1 MTRRWSE
8 NSSSWYTHRSGET
21 WPRVRLSFMVDKIIY
36 PITSSLYRLALS
48 GHVVRHVRGW
58 RGLQR
63 WPWLMEPEQL
73 RDRDSHAYHSSTSF
87 QHVAGAAHEI
97 LKMTSTSVRSS
108 LIRSSVKNYI
118 YTTRKL
124 KGHSPVICIGKS
136 WSKCW
141 SLISILQ
148 ARIEIGE
155 KVAFRR
161 RRDDNVQGGTRPLS
175 SSWWNNY
182 IKRIFYYQWK

>member
-1 MTRRWSE
+1 MSV
-8 NSSSWYTHRSGET
+8 SILPWYTHRSGKT

-73 RDRDSHAYHSSTSF
+73 RDRDSHTYHSSTSF

-97 LKMTSTSVRSS
+97 LKMTSNKRAIIINPF
-108 LIRSSVKNYI
+108 IREKLHLYKSKTKRPFTGYMH
-118 YTTRKL
+118 RKKLL
-124 KGHSPVICIGKS
+124 KML
-136 WSKCW
+136 

-148 ARIEIGE
+148 AWLKSARRW
-155 KVAFRR
+155 AFRR
-161 RRDDNVQGGTRPLS
+161 QR
-175 SSWWNNY
+175 W
-182 IKRIFYYQWK
+182 